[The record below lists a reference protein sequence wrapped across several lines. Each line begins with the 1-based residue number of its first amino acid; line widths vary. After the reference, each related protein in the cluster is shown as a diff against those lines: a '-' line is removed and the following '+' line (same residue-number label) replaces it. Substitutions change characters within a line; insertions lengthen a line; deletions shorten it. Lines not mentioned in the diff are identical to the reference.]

1 MKHLSNKGAYYI
13 SNMMYVRQ
21 NNGLPFENN
30 SAYAYFDS
38 KEVALNKLKLI
49 LNALD
54 RHYTPKLKNN
64 SVYYYINT
72 QLIINT
78 FSYCNKL
85 DGTLSLFLD
94 ECCLPYYHGINAYNN
109 DLIIHKNC
117 FKSYYKA
124 KKYKEII
131 KNILD
136 NA

>member
-1 MKHLSNKGAYYI
+1 MNKDNEGAYYI

-21 NNGLPFENN
+21 NNGLPFSNN

-54 RHYTPKLKNN
+54 RHYTLKLKNN

-85 DGTLSLFLD
+85 DG
-94 ECCLPYYHGINAYNN
+94 INAYNN

-117 FKSYYKA
+117 FKSYDKA

-136 NA
+136 KENHYYFRYSSKRHD

>member
-1 MKHLSNKGAYYI
+1 MNKDNEGAYYI

-85 DGTLSLFLD
+85 DG
-94 ECCLPYYHGINAYNN
+94 INAYNN

-117 FKSYYKA
+117 FKSYDKA
-124 KKYKEII
+124 NKYKEII